1 MTWFE
6 KLMGFEEISPENVR
20 KNIET
25 DGEHM
30 ISKVNGKS
38 YRFGKLEVSTLSSL
52 RSKID
57 PEDLEGRI
65 SLSETVGNVSRL
77 HCSPE
82 NNSAVFQA
90 ASQFNLLEMVHPG
103 VTPEQG
109 VGIYENDPTQGPA
122 CAIACGAGTVFRNYF
137 VPLNGK
143 IGQTANNQIN
153 CLSLFGDFFDN
164 EKFRIWDMR
173 NGYCYPHAEGL
184 ERINSQIA
192 EMDDQER
199 EKLKSRLQVGIL
211 WNAEVTN
218 ANPNQIVSQVYCS
231 ALPIGYVSNIPIK
244 HWESFARIILEATYE
259 ATFYAALINL
269 QNGGSNRLFLT
280 LVGGGVFGNKTEW
293 ILDAIKISVLKFKNT
308 DLDVRIV
315 SYGQSNEMVRKMI
328 AAV

>member
-77 HCSPE
+77 HCSSE

-103 VTPEQG
+103 VAPEQG

-137 VPLNGK
+137 VQLNGK

-153 CLSLFGDFFDN
+153 CLSLFEDFFGN
-164 EKFRIWDMR
+164 EDYNIWTMR

-199 EKLKSRLQVGIL
+199 EKLKSRLQVGIQ
-211 WNAEVTN
+211 WNTEVTI
-218 ANPNQIVSQVYCS
+218 AHPDQIVSQGYCS
-231 ALPIGYVSNIPIK
+231 ALPIGYVSRIPEQQ
-244 HWESFARIILEATYE
+244 WESFARIILEATYE

-328 AAV
+328 AAI